1 MNRAVFLDRDG
12 VINEMVYYEE
22 HGFVDSPFTPDQ
34 VRVFPWVG
42 EAVNRLR
49 SGGYQTIMATNQP
62 GMAKGQYGRR
72 TFDAITARVRDDLAA
87 QGTRLD
93 AEYYCL
99 HHPNAVVPEFKMV
112 CDCRKPAPGLL
123 LRAAAERDIDLRR
136 SWMIGDG
143 IKDIQAGKNA
153 GCRTIFIGSLK
164 SKLCQ
169 MMDEQ
174 DAAPDLVK
182 QNLLEAALAI
192 LGMEA

>member
-12 VINEMVYYEE
+12 VINDMVYYEE
-22 HGFVDSPFTPDQ
+22 HGIVDSPFTPDQ

-42 EAVNRLR
+42 EAVNRLHA
-49 SGGYQTIMATNQP
+49 GGYQTIMITNQP

-72 TFDAITARVRDDLAA
+72 AFDAITARVRDDLAA
-87 QGTRLD
+87 QGARLD

-99 HHPNAVVPEFKMV
+99 HHPDAVVPEFKTV
-112 CDCRKPAPGLL
+112 CDCRKPAPGML
-123 LRAAAERDIDLRR
+123 LRAAAERDIDLGQ

-143 IKDIQAGKNA
+143 VKDIQAGKAA
-153 GCRTIFIGSLK
+153 GCRTVFIGSLK
-164 SKLCQ
+164 SKLSR

-174 DAAPDLVK
+174 DASPDLVEP
-182 QNLLEAALAI
+182 NLLEATLAI